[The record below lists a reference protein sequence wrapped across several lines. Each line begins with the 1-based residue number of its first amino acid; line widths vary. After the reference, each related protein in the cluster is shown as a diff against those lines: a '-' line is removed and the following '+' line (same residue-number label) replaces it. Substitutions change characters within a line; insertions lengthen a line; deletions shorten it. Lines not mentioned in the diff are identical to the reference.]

1 MPIDETGTAP
11 GVPPRVEEEKSIH
24 LRCKRDGCDSILA
37 VEIKIPGLEGRHM
50 YRCVACKHTHTVVT
64 GGTFNYF

>member
-1 MPIDETGTAP
+1 MAIDETGTNT
-11 GVPPRVEEEKSIH
+11 GLPPKEVEEKSIH

-37 VEIKIPGLEGRHM
+37 TEVKIAGLEGRHM
-50 YRCVACKHTHTVVT
+50 YRCTKCKHTHVVMT